1 MHGLSQHGGERFK
14 DQKSRAGIRWRR
26 VQRPRA
32 LRAVAVLAAA
42 TAGLLLYPSSVRGEA
57 SSEGHPN
64 PTTRDEHEKTHAC
77 HEQAAQAFLIRSS
90 WFPTGANA
98 EELVKAKT
106 MQEKAIRFR
115 TEKYG
120 VFPGFGKPEW
130 NAHPPAFY
138 AKSTT
143 FMGLQ
148 VQVNQ
153 KIVPALACVER
164 ALKRSP
170 ALLAY
175 HPQGLSGLRLHNT
188 YRGGEVSN
196 HVYGIAVDVDPNLNT
211 CCGCVAPW
219 NQNPL
224 CLKAAT
230 ASTPFDRMAMPK
242 GWVETFERYG
252 FYWLGHD
259 VLRDT
264 MHFEFLGDP
273 EKL

>member
-1 MHGLSQHGGERFK
+1 MHGRPQHEGERPK
-14 DQKSRAGIRWRR
+14 DQKPARGLRIA
-26 VQRPRA
+26 A
-32 LRAVAVLAAA
+32 LLSAAA
-42 TAGLLLYPSSVRGEA
+42 ASVLLWPATVRGEA
-57 SSEGHPN
+57 SVDGHP
-64 PTTRDEHEKTHAC
+64 DASEHQEREQTQPC
-77 HEQAAQAFLIRSS
+77 REQAAQAFLIRSS

-98 EELVKAKT
+98 EDLGKAKA
-106 MQEKAIRFR
+106 MQEHAIRFR

-120 VFPGFGKPEW
+120 FFPGFGKADW

-138 AKSTT
+138 AKSTS
-143 FMGLQ
+143 FMGLP

-153 KIVPALACVER
+153 KIIPALACVER
-164 ALKRSP
+164 ALKKTP

-196 HVYGIAVDVDPNLNT
+196 HVYGIAVDIDPNLNT

-219 NQNPL
+219 NRHPL
-224 CLKAAT
+224 CQRAAT

-273 EKL
+273 DKL

>member
-1 MHGLSQHGGERFK
+1 MHGRAQHEGERSK
-14 DQKSRAGIRWRR
+14 DQKSARS
-26 VQRPRA
+26 A
-32 LRAVAVLAAA
+32 LRAFATSALRVVALLNTGAACVLLWPA
-42 TAGLLLYPSSVRGEA
+42 TVRGEA
-57 SSEGHPN
+57 SVDGHPN
-64 PTTRDEHEKTHAC
+64 ASPSEHERTRAC

-98 EELVKAKT
+98 EELVKAKA
-106 MQEKAIRFR
+106 MQERAIHFR

-120 VFPGFGKPEW
+120 FFPGFGKPEW
-130 NAHPPAFY
+130 NAHPPSFY

-164 ALKRSP
+164 ALKRTP

-219 NQNPL
+219 NLNPL
-224 CLKAAT
+224 CQRPAT
-230 ASTPFDRMAMPK
+230 ATTPFDRMAMPK

-273 EKL
+273 DKL